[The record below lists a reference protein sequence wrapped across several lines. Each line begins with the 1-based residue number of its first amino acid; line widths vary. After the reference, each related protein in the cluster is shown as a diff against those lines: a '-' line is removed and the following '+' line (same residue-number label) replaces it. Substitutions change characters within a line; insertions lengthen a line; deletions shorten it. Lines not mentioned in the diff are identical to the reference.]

1 MVDNAE
7 FKLTPEQ
14 VGELKG
20 MSTEIARARME
31 IARLKKIG
39 LDTST
44 LEQSLGDAVRLRD
57 DLIKVYG

>member
-1 MVDNAE
+1 MPEVGE

-14 VGELKG
+14 VSQLKG
-20 MSTEIARARME
+20 MSTDIAKARLEIS
-31 IARLKKIG
+31 RLKKIG

-44 LEQSLGDAVRLRD
+44 LEQSLGEAVRLRD